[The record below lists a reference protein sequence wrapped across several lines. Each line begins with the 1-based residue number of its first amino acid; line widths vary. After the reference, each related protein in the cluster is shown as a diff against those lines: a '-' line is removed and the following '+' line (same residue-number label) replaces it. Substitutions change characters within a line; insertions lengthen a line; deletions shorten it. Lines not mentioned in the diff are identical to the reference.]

1 MGAGDLQ
8 LAHQQMTD
16 HRLGTGQ
23 RIDATAAAVG
33 LQGITAVVIRE
44 TGHHRNRRGAL
55 LLQA

>member
-1 MGAGDLQ
+1 
-8 LAHQQMTD
+8 MTD

-33 LQGITAVVIRE
+33 LQGITAIVIRE